1 MAEKATKVEVPGAAG
16 LVDAFEVS
24 VSESTER
31 WTEIRLDD
39 GSVLRLKPVVLSAL
53 RLVDRFDPDGN
64 PLYLLKVN
72 QVMTVASAP
81 EHLRKG
87 EGVQAKP
94 KDIH

>member
-1 MAEKATKVEVPGAAG
+1 MAERATKVELPGVG

-72 QVMTVASAP
+72 QVMAVASAP
-81 EHLRKG
+81 DNLRKARD
-87 EGVQAKP
+87 VQAKP
-94 KDIH
+94 KDVH